1 MDKINHLEKSNTE
14 KEKIRDIKDVC
25 LGYFFLIFGYFFF
38 VTISFWLIT
47 SKINPPPEEI
57 INKFPIIIQ
66 FFIRDKSY
74 GIILIIILPTIL
86 ILSSLKKFSLY
97 SFRH

>member
-1 MDKINHLEKSNTE
+1 MDKINHLEKSSAE

-38 VTISFWLIT
+38 VTISFWLIS